1 MFFSFSHI
9 ALALSLVFQ
18 VNALDITKNG
28 RFLYGPDGARW
39 YMKGIAYQQQGK
51 EASGANAP
59 FAEPTSFIDPLADG
73 AACQRDAPI
82 LQAASINAIRVY
94 SVDSS
99 KNHDACMTAFNN
111 VGIYVMIDLGLP
123 VNGSIIR
130 DAPAWSTNLLDEYI
144 KTIDAFAKYNNLLA
158 VNIGNEVITSPQT
171 TTTAPFVKA
180 AARDTKA
187 YLVSKKMNTLVGYAA
202 IDGDDTWIVPLADF
216 LSCDPSG
223 TNSGSTAIDFYGL
236 NNYEWCGTSTFAAS
250 YGAKT
255 TDFAN
260 YNVVA
265 YFSEYGCNNP
275 EPRQWQEVAAL
286 YSAQAATVWSGG
298 FAFSYFPATSDS
310 GNFGMVTVNADGTVT
325 LGADFTNLKT
335 AYSQVAFV
343 DVPTLANAPAAAYP
357 ACPQDNANFL
367 ASTKLPP
374 TPSDSACQCM
384 ENNLSC
390 QFHPQTADTTAIL
403 GPLIDGACALLG
415 GKGGNCNAITGN
427 GQAGTYGLASQCD
440 PTIQASFAMSEWY
453 EANGHNAV
461 ACSFAGNG
469 TVNSKAPTSSTAA
482 QVANACLSTAT
493 GTFVPTEPTAGSSN
507 GGSPGSSSTT
517 GSGNPSS
524 SKSAATNT
532 LLVGDARSL
541 LGVFLMLTVS
551 VAGGLLSLV

>member
-1 MFFSFSHI
+1 MIFSFSHI

-18 VNALDITKNG
+18 VNAVDIQKVG
-28 RFLYGPDGARW
+28 RYLYSADGTRW
-39 YMKGIAYQQQGK
+39 YMKGMPTNSRSGK
-51 EASGANAP
+51 EAAGANAP
-59 FAEPTSFIDPLADG
+59 FAEPTSFTDPLTDG

-82 LQAASINAIRVY
+82 LQALQSTP
-94 SVDSS
+94 S
-99 KNHDACMTAFNN
+99 NHDTCMTAFNN
-111 VGIYVMIDLGLP
+111 AGIYVMY
-123 VNGSIIR
+123 
-130 DAPAWSTNLLDEYI
+130 YI
-144 KTIDAFAKYNNLLA
+144 KTIDAFSKYNNLLA
-158 VNIGNEVITSPQT
+158 VNIGNEVITTPQT
-171 TTTAPFVKA
+171 TSTAPFVKA
-180 AARDTKA
+180 AARDIKA
-187 YLVSKKMNTLVGYAA
+187 YLVSKKLNTLVGYAA
-202 IDGDDTWIVPLADF
+202 IDGDDTWIVPLAEF

-223 TNSGSTAIDFYGL
+223 TNSGSTAIDLYGL

-286 YSAQAATVWSGG
+286 FGAQAAPVWSGG

-325 LGADFTNLKT
+325 PGADFTNLKT
-335 AYSQVAFV
+335 AYSQVQFV
-343 DVPTLANAPAAAYP
+343 NVPTQANAPAAAFP
-357 ACPQDNANFL
+357 ACPQVDANFL
-367 ASTKLPP
+367 ATTKLPP
-374 TPSDSACQCM
+374 TPSDSA
-384 ENNLSC
+384 S
-390 QFHPQTADTTAIL
+390 DTTAIL

-415 GKGGNCNAITGN
+415 GKGGNCNGITGN
-427 GQAGTYGLASQCD
+427 GQTGTYGLAAQCD
-440 PTIQASFAMSEWY
+440 PAIQASFAMTEWY

-469 TVNSKAPTSSTAA
+469 TVNSKASTSSSAA
-482 QVANACLSTAT
+482 QVASACLSTAT
-493 GTFVPTEPTAGSSN
+493 GTFVPTLPTAGSSS

-524 SKSAATNT
+524 SKSAATTT